1 MGKITIARVN
11 QSGNVQCLDD
21 FGNYMMNLDCNGIA
35 IDARIQGD
43 YILVNLKNG
52 TTRVYDMSGNVH
64 RSF

>member
-21 FGNYMMNLDCNGIA
+21 FGNYMANFDCNGIA

-43 YILVNLKNG
+43 YIYVNLKNC
-52 TTRVYDMSGNVH
+52 TTRVYDFSGNVH